1 MKEYMSAKDIQ
12 EMIPEIGYQKALE
25 LISKVQEKMKKEG
38 YLIPGCRT
46 KLALTWM
53 IRKELGLK

>member
-1 MKEYMSAKDIQ
+1 MSAKDIQ
-12 EMIPEIGYQKALE
+12 ELGISYREALRII
-25 LISKVQEKMKKEG
+25 LKVREAMREKG
-38 YLIPGCRT
+38 YLVPKGKT